1 MILSYEHNVL
11 GVISINILYVTS
23 EAFPFV
29 KTGGLGDVAGSLP
42 LAIKKHGHDIRVVLP
57 LHRHIKKEYAGEL
70 EEIAQFNVQLG
81 WRNQYAGVFQLDYED
96 VIFYFIDNEYY
107 FKRDNIYGEFDDGE
121 RYAYFSKAVA
131 MLPKAIGFK
140 PDIMHTND
148 WHTALIN
155 LYVRDFRIGDGYYN
169 DIKTIF
175 TIHNIKYQGVYDA
188 WMLSDILGLPFE
200 RYFNDDG
207 IKFYNKINYMKAG
220 IVYCDVLTTVS
231 KTYAEE
237 IKYQF
242 FGENL
247 EGIIRKEEYKLTGIV
262 NGIDYN
268 VYNPQNDKYI
278 EHNYNLDSLSDKY
291 KNKETIQRLYG
302 LDIRDD
308 IPLLVMITRVVPLK
322 GIDLLKHILDELL
335 GEDIQLIILG
345 TGDKEYEDLFK
356 YYEYYHSNKMTA
368 RIYFSE
374 EEAHKIYAGADVFL
388 MPSMVEPCGISQLIA
403 LRYGTIPIVRETG
416 GLKDTVIPY
425 NKFTKE
431 GNGFS
436 FKNYNAHELLFTIK
450 NALEIYRNEKKT
462 WEGLISN
469 AMKSKN
475 DWEASSLE
483 YINLYRKL

>member
-1 MILSYEHNVL
+1 MIL
-11 GVISINILYVTS
+11 INILYITS

-42 LAIKKHGHDIRVVLP
+42 LAIKKHGYDIRVVLP
-57 LHRHIKKEYAGEL
+57 LYYHIKKEHMENM
-70 EEIAQFNVQLG
+70 EEIARFNIDLG
-81 WRNQYAGVFQLDYED
+81 WRNKYVGVFQLKYENT
-96 VIFYFIDNEYY
+96 IFYFIDNEYY
-107 FKRDNIYGEFDDGE
+107 FRRNNIYGEFDDGE
-121 RYAYFSKAVA
+121 RYAYFSKAVTI
-131 MLPKAIGFK
+131 LPKVIGFK
-140 PDIMHTND
+140 PDIIHTND

-155 LYVRDFRIGDGYYN
+155 LYVKDFRIGDNYYN

-175 TIHNIKYQGVYDA
+175 TIHNIKYQGIYDA
-188 WMLSDILGLPFE
+188 WMLSDILGLSPE
-200 RYFNDDG
+200 RYFNDDS
-207 IKFYNKINYMKAG
+207 IKFYDKINYMKAG
-220 IVYCDVLTTVS
+220 IVHCDILTTVS

-247 EGIIRKEEYKLTGIV
+247 NGVIRKEEYKLTGIV

-268 VYNPQNDKYI
+268 VYNPQNDRYI
-278 EHNYNLDSLSDKY
+278 EHNYNSGNLANKY
-291 KNKETIQRLYG
+291 KNKEIIQRFYG
-302 LDIRDD
+302 LDVRDGT
-308 IPLLVMITRVVPLK
+308 PLLAMITRMVSIK
-322 GIDLLKHILDELL
+322 GIDLLKHILGELL
-335 GEDIQLIILG
+335 QEDIQLIVLG
-345 TGDKEYEDLFK
+345 TGDKEHEDFFR
-356 YYEYYHSNKMTA
+356 YYEYYYPNKA
-368 RIYFSE
+368 AAGIYFSE
-374 EEAHKIYAGADVFL
+374 EEAHKIYAGADMLL

-450 NALEIYRNEKKT
+450 NAVEIYKSDKKT
-462 WEGLISN
+462 WEGLIFN
-469 AMKSKN
+469 AMESKN

>member
-1 MILSYEHNVL
+1 MIL
-11 GVISINILYVTS
+11 INILYITS

-42 LAIKKHGHDIRVVLP
+42 LAIKKHGYDIRVVLP
-57 LHRHIKKEYAGEL
+57 LYYHIKKEHMENM
-70 EEIAQFNVQLG
+70 EEIARFNIDLG
-81 WRNQYAGVFQLDYED
+81 WRNKYVGVFQLKYESI
-96 VIFYFIDNEYY
+96 IFYFIDNKYY
-107 FKRDNIYGEFDDGE
+107 FRRDNIYGEFDDGE
-121 RYAYFSKAVA
+121 RYAYFSKAVTI
-131 MLPKAIGFK
+131 LPKVIGFK
-140 PDIMHTND
+140 PDIIHTND

-155 LYVRDFRIGDGYYN
+155 LYVKDFRIGDSYYN

-175 TIHNIKYQGVYDA
+175 TIHNIKYQGIYDA
-188 WMLSDILGLPFE
+188 WMLSDILGLSPE
-200 RYFNDDG
+200 RYFNDDS
-207 IKFYNKINYMKAG
+207 IKFYDKINYMKAG
-220 IVYCDVLTTVS
+220 IVHCDILTTVS

-242 FGENL
+242 FGESL

-278 EHNYNLDSLSDKY
+278 EHNYDFDNLNNKY
-291 KNKETIQRLYG
+291 KNKEAIQRLYG
-302 LDIRDD
+302 LDVKDNT
-308 IPLLVMITRVVPLK
+308 PLLAMITRMVSIK
-322 GIDLLKHILDELL
+322 GIDLLKHILGELL
-335 GEDIQLIILG
+335 QEDIQLIVLG
-345 TGDKEYEDLFK
+345 TGDKEYEDFFR
-356 YYEYYHSNKMTA
+356 YYEYYYPNKA
-368 RIYFSE
+368 AAGIYFSE
-374 EEAHKIYAGADVFL
+374 EEAHKIYAGADMLL

-450 NALEIYRNEKKT
+450 NAVEIYKNDKKT
-462 WEGLISN
+462 WEGLIFN
-469 AMKSKN
+469 AMESKN

>member
-1 MILSYEHNVL
+1 MIL
-11 GVISINILYVTS
+11 INILYVTS

-42 LAIKKHGHDIRVVLP
+42 LAIKKQGYDIRVVLP
-57 LHRHIKKEYAGEL
+57 LYYHIKKEYMGNMEQV
-70 EEIAQFNVQLG
+70 AQFNIHLG
-81 WRNQYAGVFQLDYED
+81 WRNQYMGVFQLKHEGVLY
-96 VIFYFIDNEYY
+96 YFIDNEYY

-131 MLPKAIGFK
+131 ILPKIIDFK
-140 PDIMHTND
+140 PDIIHTND

-155 LYVRDFRIGDGYYN
+155 LYIRDFKIGDSYYY
-169 DIKTIF
+169 DIKTVF

-188 WMLSDILGLPFE
+188 WMLSDILGLSPK
-200 RYFNDDG
+200 RYFKDDG
-207 IKFYNKINYMKAG
+207 IKFYDKINYMKAG
-220 IVYCDVLTTVS
+220 IVYCDILTTVS

-247 EGIIRKEEYKLTGIV
+247 EEIIRKEEHKLTGII
-262 NGIDYN
+262 NGIDYD
-268 VYNPQNDKYI
+268 VYNPQNDGYI
-278 EHNYNLDSLSDKY
+278 GYNYNFDNLNNKY
-291 KNKETIQRLYG
+291 KNKEAVQKLYG
-302 LDIRDD
+302 LDIRND
-308 IPLLVMITRVVPLK
+308 IPLLAVITRMASIK

-335 GEDIQLIILG
+335 QEDIQLIVLG

-356 YYEYYHSNKMTA
+356 YYEYYHSNEIAA

-374 EEAHKIYAGADVFL
+374 EEAHKIYAGADMLL

-450 NALEIYRNEKKT
+450 NAVDIYRNNGKDWKS
-462 WEGLISN
+462 LILN
-469 AMKSKN
+469 AMESKN
-475 DWEASSLE
+475 DWGASSLE
-483 YINLYRKL
+483 YIDLYNKLYGVKYV